1 MLLWLLQIETYLGR
15 SYLDNNPKD
24 NSERKRH
31 NQNIKY
37 EYWQKTTIKTITMAN
52 VFLNWQFTSLLVED
66 ALERELPNSV
76 LGRFRK
82 PDKNS
87 AIRSSLCRLVHHAG
101 NGVGYMLPGITDKSK
116 NKGNN
121 DELTWNF
128 DPF

>member
-87 AIRSSLCRLVHHAG
+87 AKTAG
-101 NGVGYMLPGITDKSK
+101 G
-116 NKGNN
+116 
-121 DELTWNF
+121 F
-128 DPF
+128 DPVSVG